1 MLRILAL
8 GDPSIA
14 LVSTMHPAVITF
26 KGLLLPPE
34 APPPYRDAWEKQRRW
49 VFQTAV
55 DGCQWGTIVPELG
68 SEGNT
73 GRTIAAP
80 KLTGR
85 EGEHLLSG

>member
-1 MLRILAL
+1 
-8 GDPSIA
+8 
-14 LVSTMHPAVITF
+14 MHPAGITF
-26 KGLLLPPE
+26 KGLLLLPE
-34 APPPYRDAWEKQRRW
+34 APPPYRDAWEKQRCW